1 VKWSRAVHHLDTLAQ
16 TCAEMATRPD
26 SIFPLKVAQ
35 LWAVGD
41 ILGGEQDLDVI
52 TVALAVDLPVDDV
65 PWLGQPSG
73 AQHWASATRLAK
85 NPIMPFWRSTR
96 APIWNHHIVRPAL
109 IWDSVTG
116 TAEETLAAART
127 GDAEPFRLPAPA
139 ADELTARLTD
149 ELRVSLAALRASSQ
163 TYDDR
168 RWRPGKMEPVAD
180 ALWLASAGYLEVLDA
195 VHNGQTTSP

>member
-1 VKWSRAVHHLDTLAQ
+1 MKWSRAVHHLDALAQ

-41 ILGGEQDLDVI
+41 ILGGEQDLDAV
-52 TVALAVDLPVDDV
+52 TVVLAVDRPVDDV
-65 PWLGQPSG
+65 PWRGEPSG
-73 AQHWASATRLAK
+73 AQHWASATRLSK
-85 NPIMPFWRSTR
+85 NPIVPFWRSTR

-109 IWDSVTG
+109 IWDSATG
-116 TAEETLAAART
+116 TAEETLAAVRT
-127 GDAEPFRLPAPA
+127 GDAEPFRQPAPT
-139 ADELTARLTD
+139 ADELAARLAD
-149 ELRVSLAALRASSQ
+149 ELRVSLAALRVGSQ

-180 ALWLASAGYLEVLDA
+180 ALWLASFGYLDVLDA
-195 VHNGQTTSP
+195 VHNGQTAAN

>member
-1 VKWSRAVHHLDTLAQ
+1 MKWSRAVHHLDTLAQ

-35 LWAVGD
+35 MWAVGD
-41 ILGGEQDLDVI
+41 ILGGQQDLDVI

-65 PWLGQPSG
+65 PWLGEPSG
-73 AQHWASATRLAK
+73 AQHWASATRLTK
-85 NPIMPFWRSTR
+85 NPILPFWRSTR

-109 IWDSVTG
+109 IWDSATG
-116 TAEETLAAART
+116 TAEETLAAVRT
-127 GDAEPFRLPAPA
+127 GDAEPFRLPAPT

-149 ELRVSLAALRASSQ
+149 ELRVSLAALRVKSQ

>member
-35 LWAVGD
+35 MWAVGD
-41 ILGGEQDLDVI
+41 ILGGQQDLDVI

-65 PWLGQPSG
+65 PWLGEPSG
-73 AQHWASATRLAK
+73 AQHWASATRLTK
-85 NPIMPFWRSTR
+85 NPILPFWRSTR

-109 IWDSVTG
+109 IWDSATG
-116 TAEETLAAART
+116 TAEETLAAVRT
-127 GDAEPFRLPAPA
+127 GDAEPFRLPAPT

-149 ELRVSLAALRASSQ
+149 ELRVSLAALRVKSQ